1 MEILLYTKLKWS
13 VSAEYLQFYFNFVY
27 SNISNFTIKDF
38 NNHWQWNK
46 FWKASTFNNFMLIV
60 LFYQGLF
67 FVTHF
72 AVPRSPLSLWEWS
85 RGGVGVY
92 HVGSPTW
99 GEPCNFEFKA
109 LTHCV
114 TLSILTFLT
123 PNLIQCLRVI
133 CN

>member
-13 VSAEYLQFYFNFVY
+13 VSAEHLQFYFNFVY

-67 FVTHF
+67 FVIHF

-85 RGGVGVY
+85 RGGSWCLSCWVSNLGGTLQFWIQSLNPLRY
-92 HVGSPTW
+92 SLYL
-99 GEPCNFEFKA
+99 NFSYSKLDPMFK
-109 LTHCV
+109 
-114 TLSILTFLT
+114 S
-123 PNLIQCLRVI
+123 NL
-133 CN
+133 